1 MKGSYVEYMRKEKD
15 SHTGFTLVELIVVMA
30 ILTILCSFVV
40 PTAVGYIRKAKEA
53 KYKQEAHEVCRA
65 VYLYLL
71 ELDSRNIH
79 PESWELAMDLCE
91 PFAEKKKHPL
101 LPYMVTAPSRDGD
114 LKSIYYGETNGGI
127 LKSYQGV
134 IYSVGGY
141 LIDAGMDGTMEVTM
155 EVTK

>member
-1 MKGSYVEYMRKEKD
+1 MREEKD

-30 ILTILCSFVV
+30 ILTILCSFAV
-40 PTAVGYIRKAKEA
+40 PTAVGYIRKAKEV

-79 PESWELAMDLCE
+79 PEGWELMIDLGD
-91 PFAEKKKHPL
+91 PFAERKKHPL
-101 LPYMVTAPSRDGD
+101 LPYMVTAPSRDGS
-114 LKSIYYGETNGGI
+114 LVSIFYRGTLE
-127 LKSYQGV
+127 SYQGV

-141 LIDAGMDGTMEVTM
+141 CIEARMDGTIEVT
-155 EVTK
+155 E

>member
-1 MKGSYVEYMRKEKD
+1 MRKEKD

-30 ILTILCSFVV
+30 ILTLLCSFAV

-71 ELDSRNIH
+71 ELDSRNIY
-79 PESWELAMDLCE
+79 PEDWELAMDLCE

-101 LPYMVTAPSRDGD
+101 LPHMVTAPSRDGY
-114 LKSIYYGETNGGI
+114 LKSIYYDNQIHGGM
-127 LKSYQGV
+127 LKRYQGV

-141 LIDAGMDGTMEVTM
+141 LIDAGMDGTTEVTM